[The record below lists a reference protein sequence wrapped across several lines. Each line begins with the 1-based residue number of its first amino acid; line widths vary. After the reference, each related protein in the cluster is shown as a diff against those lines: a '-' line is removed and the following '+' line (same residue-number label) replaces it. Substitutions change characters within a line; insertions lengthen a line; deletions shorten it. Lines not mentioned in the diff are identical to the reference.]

1 MRVNSISSSVGLKS
15 SFFQRVMIAWFKTN
29 GREFPW
35 RKEIDPYKILM
46 AEVMLQRTRANQVVP
61 VYEDFIDQFP
71 ILESVILASPDKIDK
86 YMRKLGLL
94 WRTDSLMKMVRTI
107 SDEYNGVVP
116 SNRDELLSI
125 PGIGNY
131 IADALIVFA
140 FGGRRIVIDTNIV
153 RIVSRFF
160 GLKIKGE
167 IRHNKEFVR
176 FCQSLAEQIPAEQ
189 IKSFN
194 WALID
199 HPSIVCKPIP
209 CCESCPLSS
218 KCDYFKNRFNS

>member
-1 MRVNSISSSVGLKS
+1 
-15 SFFQRVMIAWFKTN
+15 MIEWFKIN

-35 RKEIDPYKILM
+35 RKEKDPYKILI

-61 VYEDFIDQFP
+61 VYEDFVSQFP
-71 ILESVILASPDKIDK
+71 NLESVILVGSDEIDK
-86 YMRKLGLL
+86 YMKRLGLL
-94 WRTDSLMKMVRTI
+94 WRTDLLMKMVRTI
-107 SDEYNGVVP
+107 SGEFHGVVP

-125 PGIGNY
+125 PGIGDY
-131 IADALIVFA
+131 IADAMIVFA

-167 IRHNKEFVR
+167 IRRNKEFVG
-176 FCQSLAEQIPAEQ
+176 FCQSLAEHMDVEQ

-199 HPSIVCKPIP
+199 HPSNVCKPIP

-218 KCDYFKNRFNS
+218 KCDYFKNKFNS